1 MSLDKLKNELS
12 RAEKGELDKI
22 TAKQKQ
28 ELMEKLTDVFSR
40 LSKAEKSV
48 HIQEFLD
55 LKQHLEAAFALSEK
69 MSSSPN
75 KAIEKQMRLASDY
88 QKKLEKDIGMSLS
101 EYLSKYIV
109 VANFDDADYGVAF
122 AKYCEKNNIKRKD
135 GKQIPWRGGMDPGIE
150 YVDQEGDSLVLR
162 PIK

>member
-28 ELMEKLTDVFSR
+28 ELMENLTDVFSK
-40 LSKAEKSV
+40 LSDFEKYQ
-48 HIQEFLD
+48 HIKEFLD
-55 LKQHLEAAFALSEK
+55 VKQHLDAAFALSEK

-88 QKKLEKDIGMSLS
+88 QKKLEEEVGMSLS

-109 VANFDDADYGVAF
+109 VVDFDDADYGVAF

-135 GKQIPWRGGMDPGIE
+135 GKQIPWRGGMEPGIE
-150 YVDQEGDSLVLR
+150 YIDKE
-162 PIK
+162 

>member
-12 RAEKGELDKI
+12 RAEKGGLDKI

-28 ELMEKLTDVFSR
+28 ELMENLTDVFSR

-75 KAIEKQMRLASDY
+75 KAIEKQIRLASDY
-88 QKKLEKDIGMSLS
+88 QKQLEKKLGMSLL
-101 EYLSKYIV
+101 EYSTKDVV